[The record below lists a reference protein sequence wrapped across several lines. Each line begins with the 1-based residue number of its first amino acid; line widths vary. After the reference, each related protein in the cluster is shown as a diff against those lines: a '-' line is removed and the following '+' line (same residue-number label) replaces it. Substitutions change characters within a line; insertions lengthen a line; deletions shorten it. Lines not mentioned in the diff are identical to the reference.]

1 MIHKERS
8 GEIIYAI
15 MFLAAPIVF
24 FEPSPK
30 VVQGGIY
37 NGFYILHNVKCAP
50 TGAIEG
56 IVK

>member
-1 MIHKERS
+1 MLHKERS

-30 VVQGGIY
+30 VVQGVIY
-37 NGFYILHNVKCAP
+37 NSFYTLHGSV
-50 TGAIEG
+50 IE
-56 IVK
+56 